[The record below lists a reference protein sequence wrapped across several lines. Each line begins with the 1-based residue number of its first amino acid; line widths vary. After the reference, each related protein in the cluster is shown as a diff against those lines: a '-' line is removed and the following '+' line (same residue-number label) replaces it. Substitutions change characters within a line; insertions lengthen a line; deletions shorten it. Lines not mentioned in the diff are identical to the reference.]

1 MLMELSC
8 PFLFY
13 CLCRIVP
20 HSKINPNDYCT
31 VSLNGVTRMVEGDK
45 AEFVELEQWIAD
57 YKHFKKLTKIKTF
70 SKFHLWKAFTVWR
83 KNVRSRYIINMLYYS
98 YCE

>member
-1 MLMELSC
+1 
-8 PFLFY
+8 
-13 CLCRIVP
+13 
-20 HSKINPNDYCT
+20 
-31 VSLNGVTRMVEGDK
+31 MVEGDK

-83 KNVRSRYIINMLYYS
+83 KNVRSRYIINVLIIVIESDYFN
-98 YCE
+98 

>member
-1 MLMELSC
+1 
-8 PFLFY
+8 
-13 CLCRIVP
+13 
-20 HSKINPNDYCT
+20 
-31 VSLNGVTRMVEGDK
+31 MVEGDR

-83 KNVRSRYIINMLYYS
+83 KNVRSRSLINVLYYNAVINCNS
-98 YCE
+98 FY

>member
-1 MLMELSC
+1 
-8 PFLFY
+8 
-13 CLCRIVP
+13 
-20 HSKINPNDYCT
+20 
-31 VSLNGVTRMVEGDK
+31 MVEGDR

-83 KNVRSRYIINMLYYS
+83 KNVRSRSLINVLYYNAVINCNLF
-98 YCE
+98 Y